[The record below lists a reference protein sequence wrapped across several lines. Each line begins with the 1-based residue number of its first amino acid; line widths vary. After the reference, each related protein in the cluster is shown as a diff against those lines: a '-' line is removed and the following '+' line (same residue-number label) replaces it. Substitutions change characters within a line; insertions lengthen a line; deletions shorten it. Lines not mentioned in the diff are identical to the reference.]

1 MAESQATQPAPA
13 KRLPLPDVGDF
24 IFLLLLQV
32 PLFLRPNFVFGDG
45 STGWHLVTGDWI
57 LLNHAVPNHDLI
69 SYTMPNQPWV
79 AYEWLS
85 DVVMALAVRAGG
97 LNLLAVLVSCSVALL
112 TLLIYDRC
120 RKEGCH
126 FALATCLTMLACFLT
141 AIHWL
146 ARPILFLFFGV
157 YIFSTKLEDFHRG
170 TVSGTKLILFLT
182 LTMLIWV
189 NTHPSWVLGI
199 VFLAIYLVS
208 NLVTWAAAPLPELR
222 KEAFSKIRWL
232 ILASLLSIG
241 ASFVNPYGLR
251 LHEYIYSYFSMY
263 QLHGNQI
270 QEHSNEFASPVFHYA
285 FQPFCLEILFALLI
299 IGLAIGAKRLAM
311 PRLLCCVAFS
321 HLALSAVRNMPLFG
335 IVVTPAI
342 AQLFARLQLFPG
354 IEQESSPTRWRQ
366 LLGNASA
373 KLRQL
378 SDNFDEQEALCK
390 MHLLPIAA
398 FVFLVIVAVNGGKAF
413 GTQILNSGWDPESKP
428 TAILDVLSQY
438 EQKGLSPTT
447 GFNMDNWGGLIRYK
461 LGAERGRVFI
471 DDRANVY
478 GDPFYLEYGRVCEGS
493 SGWQDVLRKY
503 KIDWVL
509 FPKDS
514 RLCANLHDD
523 PNWQLAGEDQASCLY
538 IRKAKFEALK
548 LAH

>member
-13 KRLPLPDVGDF
+13 RRLPLPDVGDF
-24 IFLLLLQV
+24 IFLLLLQI

-45 STGWHLVTGDWI
+45 STGWHLVTGEWI
-57 LLNHAVPNHDLI
+57 LQHHAVPHQDLI
-69 SYTMPNQPWV
+69 SYTMANQPYV
-79 AYEWLS
+79 PYEWLS

-112 TLLIYDRC
+112 TLLIYARC

-170 TVSGTKLILFLT
+170 TISGTKLILFLT
-182 LTMLIWV
+182 LTMVIWI
-189 NTHPSWVLGI
+189 NTHPSWVLGF
-199 VFLAIYLVS
+199 VFLGIYLVS
-208 NLVTWAAAPLPELR
+208 NLVTSAAAPLPELR
-222 KEAFSKIRWL
+222 EEAFSKIRWL
-232 ILASLLSIG
+232 ILASLVSLG
-241 ASFVNPYGLR
+241 TSFINPYGIQ
-251 LHEYIYSYFSMY
+251 LHEHVYNYFYSFH
-263 QLHGNQI
+263 LHANPI
-270 QEHSNEFASPVFHYA
+270 LEHTSEFASPVFHYA
-285 FQPFCLEILFALLI
+285 FQPVCLEILFAFLI
-299 IGLAIGAKRLAM
+299 VGLAISAKRLSM
-311 PRLLCCVAFS
+311 PRLLCCLAFS
-321 HLALSAVRNMPLFG
+321 HLTLTAIRNMPLFG

-342 AQLFARLQLFPG
+342 AQLFARLQLFPA
-354 IEQESSPTRWRQ
+354 IEQAPSPTGWRQ
-366 LLGNASA
+366 LLGKALE
-373 KLRQL
+373 KLRQV

-398 FVFLVIVAVNGGKAF
+398 FVFLVIVAINGGRAF
-413 GTQILNSGWDPESKP
+413 GTQILSSGFDPDSKP

-438 EQKGLSPTT
+438 EQKGLSPTA

-461 LGAERGRVFI
+461 LGTRVFI
-471 DDRANVY
+471 DDRADLYPVQQYLDY
-478 GDPFYLEYGRVCEGS
+478 GTVSEGS
-493 SGWQDVLRKY
+493 NGWQDVLRKY

-509 FPKDS
+509 FPKDT
-514 RLCANLHDD
+514 RACANLHDD
-523 PNWQLAGEDQASCLY
+523 PDWQLAGQDQASCLY
-538 IRKAKFEALK
+538 IRKTKFEALK